1 MLFPDSRENYA
12 PIDKF
17 PTQMFDEDTVMEPFD
32 STIQDNSLLSSRF
45 GVEET
50 ESSLDRG
57 WIFFLQGRSLQIYA
71 ITLRIML
78 NFFSNMFK
86 TLVLPSTLPKTRLW
100 PPLQS
105 RMHWVQM
112 IQHTKMIIC
121 PQIRTPLGHF

>member
-1 MLFPDSRENYA
+1 
-12 PIDKF
+12 
-17 PTQMFDEDTVMEPFD
+17 MFDEDTVMEPFD

-78 NFFSNMFK
+78 NFFF
-86 TLVLPSTLPKTRLW
+86 
-100 PPLQS
+100 
-105 RMHWVQM
+105 
-112 IQHTKMIIC
+112 
-121 PQIRTPLGHF
+121 